1 MRRLVVGAFVTLDG
15 VMQAPGGPEEDPTG
29 GFAYG
34 GWTVNYWD
42 DATGEAMGGLFA
54 EPFDLLLGRRTYE
67 IFAAHWPNIEGDPIA
82 EAFNAVTKYVVTS
95 SAEPLAWHNSVA
107 LRGDVATEIGR
118 LKQEDGPKLLVQGSS
133 VLIQALLAHG
143 LIDELRLLVFP
154 LVLGS
159 GKRLFGDGTI
169 PAALKLVDSKTSTT
183 GVVMATYTPA
193 GAVTTGSFALAEPTE
208 TELARR
214 EKWKRE
220 DGA

>member
-1 MRRLVVGAFVTLDG
+1 MRELVVSAFVSLDG

-29 GFAYG
+29 GFAHG

-42 DATGEAMGGLFA
+42 DSMGEAMDGLFA
-54 EPFDLLLGRRTYE
+54 EPFDLLLGRKTYE

-82 EAFNAVTKYVVTS
+82 EAFNAVTKYVATS

-107 LRGDVATEIGR
+107 LRGDVPMAVGR
-118 LKQEDGPKLLVQGSS
+118 LKRKDGPKLLVQGSS
-133 VLIQALLAHG
+133 VLIQALLAHD

-154 LVLGS
+154 LVLGP

-169 PAALKLVDSKTSTT
+169 PAALKLVDSTTSST

-193 GAVTTGSFALAEPTE
+193 GAVTTGSFALQEPTE

-214 EKWKRE
+214 EKMKRE
-220 DGA
+220 DRP